1 MRGTAASVDSILKG
15 RLGYVPPRGGVK
27 GAAGCG
33 VDFRERGRYDA
44 AYTRALIDL
53 AIVAMIPARF
63 GSTRLPG
70 KPLSDINGKPMIQH
84 VHERVRRAR
93 RPDRVLVATDDERI
107 AAVVRGFG
115 GEVVMTSPDHAT
127 GTDRLAEAARG
138 TDAEIVINVQG
149 DEPLVDPDGIDA
161 AVEAVAR
168 DPGLDIST
176 LSLPLRDLEEMLSPS
191 VVKVVSDARGLA
203 LYFSR
208 SPIPL
213 VREGASDFRAA
224 AAAAVARGLA
234 RKHVG
239 LYVYRRSSL
248 LRFAALPPSP
258 LEMAEGLEQ
267 LRALE
272 NGMRIRV
279 VEREGAAGPAVDTAE
294 DLERVRALIAAQAA
308 H

>member
-1 MRGTAASVDSILKG
+1 
-15 RLGYVPPRGGVK
+15 
-27 GAAGCG
+27 
-33 VDFRERGRYDA
+33 
-44 AYTRALIDL
+44 
-53 AIVAMIPARF
+53 
-63 GSTRLPG
+63 
-70 KPLSDINGKPMIQH
+70 MIQH

-107 AAVVRGFG
+107 AAAVRAFG
-115 GEVVMTSPDHAT
+115 GEVVMTSREHAT

-161 AVEAVAR
+161 AVDGLAR
-168 DPGLDIST
+168 DPGLDIAT
-176 LSLPLRDLEEMLSPS
+176 LSLPLRDVEEMLSPS
-191 VVKVVSDARGLA
+191 VVKVVCDAKGEA

-208 SPIPL
+208 SPLPL
-213 VREGASDFRAA
+213 VRQGSSTDLRAA

-239 LYVYRRSSL
+239 LYVYRRASL

-258 LEMAEGLEQ
+258 LEVAEGLEQ

-272 NGMRIRV
+272 HGMRIRV

-294 DLERVRALIAAQAA
+294 DLERVRALIAAEAA